1 MKKIIIFIF
10 ISVDCIIGALPTLNF
25 KCPQYVQRYIQSQV
39 VCPRNPLDY
48 SCLCNTENT
57 TCSTRNEEVAHE
69 YCSND
74 KPEFAGIG
82 QKYVWSGG
90 LRNIKCPSERFQP
103 PGFNLWQNVSSQ
115 CIFLKSFCN
124 EEGQVIHINGSAE
137 KDVSCRCD
145 HTRGYAFVA
154 NNNTDKSSCKSLE
167 EDCSCYTKKC
177 LFKETLAKDYSCILS
192 SNKNILSRNHP
203 VVAATRQSTVEHV
216 DLTVN
221 ITENKYRIN
230 YKNGITALIF
240 LFIIFG
246 SCLMIVFLLC
256 DLNIKCKDYCSD
268 RKELV
273 LNHEGTRQPSTSFDP
288 QLDDHLQQ
296 PINCTAH
303 QLDGA
308 NSGNDT
314 IHDELSFNKE
324 MTTKRSSTQADCDHL
339 QQPINCTVHQL
350 DGANSGNET
359 IHDELSFNTEMTTK
373 RSSTQADCDHLQQ
386 PINCTVHQLDGA
398 NSGNETIHDE
408 LSFNTEMTTKR
419 SSTQADCDLGSD
431 SNCLQVQ
438 DINTNNTQHLHDTD
452 ISAFDE
458 ITEEQE
464 VLIDKTEILPDKLS
478 VCDVS
483 AVSSYNDK
491 RNESSLKKVAM
502 EKSFSDKTISVVV
515 YPQDVNQFVGFSCRF
530 NTSMSSID
538 GCIRKIEWLHITPE
552 KEITCD
558 LENTKKYGTDDPQS
572 FTIRSLAP
580 EDAGTYVCRV
590 SNIKETVDSEH
601 IKLNVKDFN
610 PKIYHWIER
619 PNQEKT
625 ILKFNF
631 DVPQI
636 IDITLILKTND
647 TDEIKSKPTNVAP
660 NESFI
665 TCDFPICCSGKYEIV
680 LETYFGAVIK
690 RTIDLRI
697 TSDGEEQLQEN
708 WSLEKL
714 LMSVQKDAKK
724 VTAIPSK
731 IDCTQDI
738 DRGNQTTTNR
748 QEEATSH
755 NSSCTETLVESHET
769 TTDEKSEAISQ
780 NPSYT
785 EILNKQHEP
794 TTDDKREKT
803 ASMDSVDQ
811 PHQLRTDYL
820 TESNQSKAAPMKCLN
835 KPSVR
840 AVIALDI
847 GTTHSRYAVLIPE
860 TPFIEEKIESVFKD
874 SVPTAVLFNVT
885 LDNFVACGDKAIKE
899 YKSAVQRDE
908 QKSYIMFEKFKL
920 ELYKRMEVTA
930 KLEIKD
936 VYERTMLATKVYTA
950 VINDLKQRALMHIKQ
965 KNNTIHND
973 EIVWVMTAPDIW
985 KENAK
990 DIIRLC
996 CELSGITKEQLIVVD
1011 DSNAILAY
1019 FQKVQS
1025 FCRETLPQNV
1035 DDKNYL
1041 LIDLSGG
1048 TCDITGYHTPADCD
1062 VGVPIRPS
1070 HKLCGVDIVCNVIL
1084 DRLSSIIGENA
1095 MDCLKKEETSSYLQ
1109 LKEACIQLCLTSDN
1123 SLNVPI
1129 QTFDNLC
1136 TRFREMSFKEAV
1148 DGYGKT
1154 VSGSDSEQV
1163 DIDFTLFRNKLIV
1176 RKGLVDN
1183 SLKKIIGTAIN
1194 EIENI
1199 LKTQKAQNIQQFFI
1213 VGGFSSL
1220 SIVQNEI
1227 QDAFKDKSVI
1237 FANDKVFSSVKGAL
1251 VYGYE
1256 KTNI

>member
-10 ISVDCIIGALPTLNF
+10 ILVDCIIGALPTLNF

-57 TCSTRNEEVAHE
+57 NCSTRNEEVAQE

-90 LRNIKCPSERFQP
+90 LRNIKCSSERFQP
-103 PGFNLWQNVSSQ
+103 LGFNLWQNVSSQ

-167 EDCSCYTKKC
+167 EDCSCYMKKC
-177 LFKETLAKDYSCILS
+177 LFKETLSEDYSCILS
-192 SNKNILSRNHP
+192 SNKNILSRNQP

-221 ITENKYRIN
+221 ITENNYRIN
-230 YKNGITALIF
+230 YKNGLTGLIF
-240 LFIIFG
+240 LFIIIG

-273 LNHEGTRQPSTSFDP
+273 LYHEGTRQPGTSFDP
-288 QLDDHLQQ
+288 QLH
-296 PINCTAH
+296 
-303 QLDGA
+303 
-308 NSGNDT
+308 
-314 IHDELSFNKE
+314 
-324 MTTKRSSTQADCDHL
+324 DHL

-359 IHDELSFNTEMTTK
+359 IHDELSFNK
-373 RSSTQADCDHLQQ
+373 
-386 PINCTVHQLDGA
+386 
-398 NSGNETIHDE
+398 
-408 LSFNTEMTTKR
+408 EMTTKR
-419 SSTQADCDLGSD
+419 SSTQADCDLESD

-438 DINTNNTQHLHDTD
+438 DINTNNTRHLHDTD

-491 RNESSLKKVAM
+491 RNESSLKKDAM

-515 YPQDVNQFVGFSCRF
+515 YPQDVNKFEGFSCRF

-572 FTIRSLAP
+572 LTIRSLAP

-697 TSDGEEQLQEN
+697 PSDGEEQLQEN

-724 VTAIPSK
+724 VTAITSK

-748 QEEATSH
+748 QEGATEQNTNCTQNLYEPHQPTTDEKSEATSH

-860 TPFIEEKIESVFKD
+860 TPFIEEKIEFVFKD
-874 SVPTAVLFNVT
+874 SVPTAALFNVT
-885 LDNFVACGDKAIKE
+885 LDDFVACGDKAIKE

-950 VINDLKQRALMHIKQ
+950 VINDLKQRARIHIKQ

-990 DIIRLC
+990 DFIRLC

-1019 FQKVQS
+1019 FQKVQY